1 MVSQDKK
8 VMWVNCSCR
17 SWQKSIMHD
26 SLEKKSFWQFFLFIC
41 TGANRSSCSLLSRS
55 FLKIDMSDLIT
66 LLFTKDNHERIP
78 PVANYKRASVID
90 LLTSLLKKEQKCYS
104 LLKQR
109 VNHTFA
115 LSFTK
120 NEQFT
125 WKTDERIPNPA
136 FLPKK
141 KYGIIFSNLRNSL
154 KKYALSQK

>member
-1 MVSQDKK
+1 MIRLKE
-8 VMWVNCSCR
+8 
-17 SWQKSIMHD
+17 KSV
-26 SLEKKSFWQFFLFIC
+26 WQFFLFIC

-66 LLFTKDNHERIP
+66 LLFTKDNHEQIP
-78 PVANYKRASVID
+78 PVANYKRATVID

-104 LLKQR
+104 LLKKR

-125 WKTDERIPNPA
+125 
-136 FLPKK
+136 
-141 KYGIIFSNLRNSL
+141 
-154 KKYALSQK
+154 